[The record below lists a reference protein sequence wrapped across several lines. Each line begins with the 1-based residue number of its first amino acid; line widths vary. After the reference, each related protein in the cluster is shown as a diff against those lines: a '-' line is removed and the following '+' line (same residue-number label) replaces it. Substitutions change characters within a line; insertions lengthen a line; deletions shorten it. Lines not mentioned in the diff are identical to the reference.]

1 MSGTDPRVEAFYAEA
16 ERWREELA
24 ALRAILTATEL
35 EECWKWRSPCYT
47 FQGGNVATVWGFR
60 DACTLGFFKGVL
72 LNDPEGLLEAPGENS
87 RSSRVLK
94 FTSLA
99 EIEAGRARIEDFV
112 AQSIGNEKAGR
123 KVEMPPDDFD
133 LPEELAERLEA
144 DPELG
149 AAWDG
154 LTPGRRRGWVLHVG
168 QAKQSATRQTRID
181 KAAPKI
187 LAGKGMHD
195 R

>member
-1 MSGTDPRVEAFYAEA
+1 MAAENLLALADRACAEA
-16 ERWREELA
+16 ER
-24 ALRAILTATEL
+24 
-35 EECWKWRSPCYT
+35 
-47 FQGGNVATVWGFR
+47 
-60 DACTLGFFKGVL
+60 
-72 LNDPEGLLEAPGENS
+72 
-87 RSSRVLK
+87 
-94 FTSLA
+94 
-99 EIEAGRARIEDFV
+99 IEAGRARIEDFV

-168 QAKQSATRQTRID
+168 QAKQSATRHSRID

>member
-1 MSGTDPRVEAFYAEA
+1 M
-16 ERWREELA
+16 
-24 ALRAILTATEL
+24 
-35 EECWKWRSPCYT
+35 
-47 FQGGNVATVWGFR
+47 
-60 DACTLGFFKGVL
+60 
-72 LNDPEGLLEAPGENS
+72 
-87 RSSRVLK
+87 K

-99 EIEAGRARIEDFV
+99 EIQAGRARIEGFV

-133 LPEELAERLEA
+133 LPEKLAERLEA
-144 DPELG
+144 DPGLS

-168 QAKQSATRQTRID
+168 QAKQSATRHSRID